1 MHLADHIRPLLRDH
15 DCVIIP
21 DFGGLV
27 ADLSSA
33 RAQPGRQALS
43 PPTKL
48 VAFNQA
54 LTRNDGLLVDALSQH
69 LGLPTTQAREVVRT
83 AVASLQQELNETN
96 RTELP
101 GIGIFRRAAGRGLAF
116 EYTGTDNLLA
126 AAFGLPELAARP
138 IRATDGRPPRPQ
150 PALRGA
156 STRRPRWARLLPGG
170 VIAVAASL
178 LLLANYEGALKG
190 GYLPASWRTHLP
202 QPKWAQHRPAPAITI
217 AEPQQATLG
226 QHDFSGPAFVPEGM
240 TPLEAPA
247 ASPALAT
254 EPLPAAFDAETTPA
268 IEPATA
274 AKTAAI
280 ATAPATPMA
289 PAKPVAPAAAP
300 TKPVAPAAAPAKPVA
315 TKSVAPAAPPAK
327 PVASA
332 VRVLNAPAPA
342 RPKVAAPT
350 AAVSPTIIKT
360 RTGRYYVIA
369 AAYTSLARAEQGRQV
384 LARTGHPAHILLP
397 PYGSRLFRLTAADYA
412 DLASA
417 QREAQRLRLR
427 THQEYN
433 TLKF

>member
-27 ADLSSA
+27 ADVSSA

-69 LGLPTTQAREVVRT
+69 LGLPIAQAREAVRT
-83 AVASLQQELNETN
+83 AVASLQLELDETN

-101 GIGIFRRAAGRGLAF
+101 GIGIFRRAVGRGLSF

-138 IRATDGRPPRPQ
+138 VRANDARPNRPQ

-156 STRRPRWARLLPGG
+156 AARRTRWSRLLPGG
-170 VIAVAASL
+170 IIAVAAGL
-178 LLLANYEGALKG
+178 MLLANYQFAAKA
-190 GYLPASWRTHLP
+190 GYLPTNWRTSMPSLE
-202 QPKWAQHRPAPAITI
+202 WAQLHPATNNTL

-226 QHDFSGPAFVPEGM
+226 QHDFTSRPIDSEGM
-240 TPLEAPA
+240 TPLENTPSIPAPLAEATPLVATMETVSAAPAEPIIAARSEAPIKTTAIVTTPAAKPLVSTPPKTVAAAMATPA
-247 ASPALAT
+247 ASAV
-254 EPLPAAFDAETTPA
+254 
-268 IEPATA
+268 
-274 AKTAAI
+274 AKV
-280 ATAPATPMA
+280 
-289 PAKPVAPAAAP
+289 PVA
-300 TKPVAPAAAPAKPVA
+300 
-315 TKSVAPAAPPAK
+315 
-327 PVASA
+327 AS
-332 VRVLNAPAPA
+332 
-342 RPKVAAPT
+342 T
-350 AAVSPTIIKT
+350 SSSTTIKA
-360 RTGRYYVIA
+360 RTGRYFVIA
-369 AAYTSLARAEQGRQV
+369 GAYSSLKGAEQGRKV
-384 LARTGHPAHILLP
+384 LARTGHASHIILP
-397 PYGSRLFRLTAADYA
+397 PYGSRLFRLTAADYP

-417 QREAQRLRLR
+417 QREAQRLRVT
-427 THQEYN
+427 THSDYN